1 MSFDG
6 KVALV
11 TGGARGIGGETVKL
25 LSAGGAKTIIA
36 DLRPELGEALAAETG
51 GVFRKLD
58 VASETDWN
66 DTMAFIKERYGR
78 LDILVNSAGIF
89 EIGLIADVGVSDY
102 MRTIN
107 INQLGVY
114 LGIRTAAAVMKQN
127 GGGSIVNLSSIAG
140 IIGTA
145 GTIAYT
151 ASKWAVR
158 GMSKTAAVELAASGI
173 RVNSVHPGG
182 IDTPMVRDLQG
193 DRSVLGQP
201 TPTPMG
207 RPGQAREIA
216 ELIAFLASDASSYC
230 TGAEFIADGG
240 YTAT

>member
-6 KVALV
+6 RVALV

-25 LSAGGAKTIIA
+25 LSSGGAKTIIC
-36 DLRPELGEALAAETG
+36 DLRPELGEALAVETD

-58 VASETDWN
+58 VASETGWN
-66 DTMAFIKERYGR
+66 DTMAFVKERFGR

-89 EIGLIADVGVSDY
+89 EIGLIPDVSESDY
-102 MRTIN
+102 MRTVN
-107 INQLGVY
+107 VNQLSVF
-114 LGIRTAAAVMKQN
+114 LGIRAAAPLMQET
-127 GGGSIVNLSSIAG
+127 GGGSIINLSSIAG

-158 GMSKTAAVELAASGI
+158 GMTKTAAVELAASGI

-193 DRSVLGQP
+193 DRNVLGQP
-201 TPTPMG
+201 GQIPLG
-207 RPGQAREIA
+207 RAGQAREIA

-230 TGAEFIADGG
+230 TGAEFVADGG
-240 YTAT
+240 YTAV